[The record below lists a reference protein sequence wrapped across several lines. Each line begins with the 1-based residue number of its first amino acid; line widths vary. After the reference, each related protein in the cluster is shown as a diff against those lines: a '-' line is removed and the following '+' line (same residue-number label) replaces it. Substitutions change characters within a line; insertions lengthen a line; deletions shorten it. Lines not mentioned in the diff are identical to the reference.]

1 MRQGKRLFTGVSSNI
16 GTVIS
21 NHGINQHQEEEEE
34 VVELVAAV
42 VVDVDDD
49 DYHDDDAI

>member
-21 NHGINQHQEEEEE
+21 NHGINQHQEEEE